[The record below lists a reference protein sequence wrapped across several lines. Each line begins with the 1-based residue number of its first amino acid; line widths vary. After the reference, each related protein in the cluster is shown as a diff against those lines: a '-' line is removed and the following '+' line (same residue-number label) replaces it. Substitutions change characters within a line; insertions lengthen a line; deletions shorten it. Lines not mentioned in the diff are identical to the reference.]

1 MSAALGSATAQS
13 GRLARIQQPPAGRL
27 ARDGQPV
34 QGSKP
39 LSGKGMDGM
48 EPCLALMP
56 MSVYHVGMNTR
67 TIYGYVRVSTTR
79 QRDEGV
85 SLAAQRESIERWA
98 AAQGATVG
106 GMFADEGVSG
116 GRMTNRPGVNAALD
130 AVCKA
135 RGVIVVWN
143 LSRLSRSVK
152 DTMATVERLQKA
164 GAEIVSL
171 TESIDTRTAMG
182 RAMIGMLAVFAQMM
196 REQTGE
202 NTREAVRHLRAS
214 GRRHAH
220 HAPFGFRFD
229 EAGRMVED
237 EREAWIVERIRALVQ
252 DHGMAPTA
260 IARELEAAGA
270 RAFGRTG
277 KPLSRQ
283 QVAMIASRK
292 AA

>member
-1 MSAALGSATAQS
+1 V
-13 GRLARIQQPPAGRL
+13 RL
-27 ARDGQPV
+27 ARDSQYP

-48 EPCLALMP
+48 EPCLALCHKGW
-56 MSVYHVGMNTR
+56 YDIGMNTR
-67 TIYGYVRVSTTR
+67 TIYGYIRVSTTR

-98 AAQGATVG
+98 SAQGATVAG
-106 GMFADEGVSG
+106 IFADEGVSG
-116 GRMTNRPGVNAALD
+116 GKMSNRPAVNAALE

-135 RGVIVVWN
+135 GGIIVVWN

-152 DTMATVERLQKA
+152 DTMATVERLQKS

-202 NTREAVRHLRAS
+202 NTREAVRHLREQ

-229 EAGRMVED
+229 DAGRMVQD
-237 EREAWIVERIRALVQ
+237 EREAWIVERIRTLVQ
-252 DHGMAPTA
+252 DYGMTPTA
-260 IARELEAAGA
+260 IARELEAAGK

-283 QVAMIASRK
+283 QVATIASRK

>member
-1 MSAALGSATAQS
+1 
-13 GRLARIQQPPAGRL
+13 
-27 ARDGQPV
+27 
-34 QGSKP
+34 
-39 LSGKGMDGM
+39 MDGM
-48 EPCLALMP
+48 EPCLALLP
-56 MSVYHVGMNTR
+56 IWVYHVGMRER

-85 SLAAQRESIERWA
+85 SLAAQREAIERWA
-98 AAQGATVG
+98 SAQGATVG
-106 GMFADEGVSG
+106 GVFADEGISG
-116 GRMTNRPGVNAALD
+116 GKMTNRPGVNAALD
-130 AVCKA
+130 AVCASK
-135 RGVIVVWN
+135 GVIVVWN

-202 NTREAVRHLRAS
+202 NTREAVRHLRAN

-229 EAGRMVED
+229 DAGRMVED
-237 EREAWIVERIRALVQ
+237 EREQWIVERIRTLVQ
-252 DHGMAPTA
+252 DCGMAPTA
-260 IARELEAAGA
+260 IARELAAAGE

-283 QVAMIASRK
+283 QVAMIAARK